1 MGIPRDYQEPNRF
14 DGKYDLFIDRGV
26 DGAHPGPQ
34 HNKTYSNCLIKH
46 IIQKFTEY
54 IPSNYLIENPE
65 LYYNKLL

>member
-34 HNKTYSNCLIKH
+34 HNKTYSNRLIKH
-46 IIQKFTEY
+46 IIQNFTEY
-54 IPSNYLIENPE
+54 IPSDCLIENPE